1 MKNNKEIVV
10 IVQGATVCD
19 NIEKLKND
27 WELFPIIF
35 STWDDGPMY
44 CYDDSDVVLFNKRP
58 ETVAVG
64 NLNLQRVS
72 SLNGFMKAK
81 EMGYKRVIKWRFDL
95 FPINANELVQLFS
108 KNCINF
114 LAFHDHNAG
123 YLVDYFS
130 EGDVDDMIE
139 LFTFSDFN
147 VPHAEVAFTNRMF
160 ELGFD
165 KKMNFIIND
174 LEKDKKDIYWQKYNH
189 YLSDYK
195 KIKAFGTEIF
205 KR

>member
-1 MKNNKEIVV
+1 MKNNTAI
-10 IVQGATVCD
+10 IIQGSTICENV
-19 NIEKLKND
+19 EKLKND
-27 WELFPIIF
+27 WNPFPIIF
-35 STWDDGPMY
+35 STWDGDPMY
-44 CYDDSDVVLFNKRP
+44 CYPDEDDIVVYTNKP
-58 ETVAVG
+58 EIIGIG
-64 NLNLQRVS
+64 NLNLQRLS
-72 SLNGFMKAK
+72 SLNGFLKAK
-81 EMGYKRVIKWRFDL
+81 ELGFERVVKWRYDL
-95 FPINANELVQLFS
+95 FPINAEELMKTFKKDS
-108 KNCINF
+108 INF

-130 EGDVDDMIE
+130 EGNVDDMIE
-139 LFTFSDFN
+139 FFTFSDFN

-195 KIKAFGTEIF
+195 NVKAFGTEVF